1 MKLVVFFEVGL
12 VVFKGVVI
20 FGYFLMIIMLR
31 ILWFIYGIGVVLDF
45 DYNIYREDKKIIVD
59 GVDWC

>member
-1 MKLVVFFEVGL
+1 MVVFFEVGF

-45 DYNIYREDKKIIVD
+45 DLNIYREDKKIIVD

>member
-1 MKLVVFFEVGL
+1 MVVLFEVGL

-31 ILWFIYGIGVVLDF
+31 ILWFIYGIYIVLEF
-45 DYNIYREDKKIIVD
+45 DLKIYREEKKIIVD